1 MKETMHALTI
11 HYDTEWSDKTGFVKR
26 EMPVPQL
33 DEKARPE
40 DADWV
45 VLKPVYTGVCGSD
58 RGLWFRNAWGDAMH
72 ESLEREDK
80 ATRIIGHEMFGEI
93 VAVGSKVA
101 KKYGYKVGQMVAAE
115 SHLTCGKCYQ
125 CQRGEKHVCTNE
137 IIMGI
142 TIDGCFAEYIKLPA
156 GVLWPTD
163 TSLIRPEIACM
174 QEPFG
179 NGVHAATKVNLRDKT
194 VAILGCGPI
203 GLFTVLIARA
213 YGAKKI
219 IAVDP
224 LEKNRNL
231 AKQFGADETLTTEA
245 SKDQLYD
252 AKLVERIKELTDGVG
267 VDAALEMAGFH
278 SSVNN
283 AIHAVRRGGDVVL
296 FGLKSGDA
304 TIAGFDR
311 MIARGVTLHCIIG
324 REIFKTWH
332 ATRALLED
340 QSNGIQDALW
350 RYLLQEGEGTIVN
363 FSEYDPTEFEKK
375 MLEHPKILIR
385 Y

>member
-1 MKETMHALTI
+1 M
-11 HYDTEWSDKTGFVKR
+11 
-26 EMPVPQL
+26 
-33 DEKARPE
+33 
-40 DADWV
+40 
-45 VLKPVYTGVCGSD
+45 
-58 RGLWFRNAWGDAMH
+58 
-72 ESLEREDK
+72 
-80 ATRIIGHEMFGEI
+80 
-93 VAVGSKVA
+93 GSKVA
-101 KKYGYKVGQMVAAE
+101 KKYGYTVGQTVAAE

-213 YGAKKI
+213 YGAKMI

-231 AKQFGADETLTTEA
+231 AKQFGADETLSTEA
-245 SKDQLYD
+245 SKDELFD
-252 AKLVERIKELTDGVG
+252 AKLVDQIKELTGGIG
-267 VDAALEMAGFH
+267 VDAALEMAG
-278 SSVNN
+278 
-283 AIHAVRRGGDVVL
+283 
-296 FGLKSGDA
+296 
-304 TIAGFDR
+304 
-311 MIARGVTLHCIIG
+311 
-324 REIFKTWH
+324 
-332 ATRALLED
+332 
-340 QSNGIQDALW
+340 
-350 RYLLQEGEGTIVN
+350 
-363 FSEYDPTEFEKK
+363 
-375 MLEHPKILIR
+375 
-385 Y
+385 